1 MRPQKRKITDTKAA
15 VFSLSIFWLIH
26 PILLFFSAPKTC
38 SPKQFVCKDGVT
50 CISKG
55 WRCDREKDC
64 PDGSDEEPD
73 VCKSTV
79 HSKLHQISSRNIFS
93 PHGSRWFMVTY
104 ADLLF
109 THKII
114 FFFFFNFEG
123 FWKSFWSVWFILA
136 ASLEI
141 YLSDHSWTHKRTM
154 RYFIIK
160 RISSCPIRRFTK
172 FFFLRWWKKIDVTPF
187 GNSGNNGWSH

>member
-15 VFSLSIFWLIH
+15 VFSLSIFWLIP

-79 HSKLHQISSRNIFS
+79 HSKLHKISSRNIFS
-93 PHGSRWFMVTY
+93 PHGNRCFMVTC
-104 ADLLF
+104 ADN
-109 THKII
+109 
-114 FFFFFNFEG
+114 FFFTPKIHDFFNFKG
-123 FWKSFWSVWFILA
+123 FWKSFRSVWFILA
-136 ASLEI
+136 ATLEI
-141 YLSDHSWTHKRTM
+141 YLSNHSQTQE
-154 RYFIIK
+154 
-160 RISSCPIRRFTK
+160 
-172 FFFLRWWKKIDVTPF
+172 
-187 GNSGNNGWSH
+187 NNEIFYH